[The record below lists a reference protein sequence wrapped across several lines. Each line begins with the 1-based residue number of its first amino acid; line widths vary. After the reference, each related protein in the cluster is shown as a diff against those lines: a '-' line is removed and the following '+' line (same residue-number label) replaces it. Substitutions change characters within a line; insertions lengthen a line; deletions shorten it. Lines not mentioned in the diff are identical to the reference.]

1 MMVASIGT
9 TETVRRHSGTVA
21 SGYISI
27 GKPPHHP
34 CLDMRSLACARTPLK
49 YVPCAYVK
57 CSLPNRYAHALR
69 SHKFFSSTDETN
81 PVRQQPAS
89 SIAKPACMNMIRAD
103 ARMIHLAQGS
113 LFTNNVFDC
122 CMESLVFS
130 LHVSKFRIEDKPNFK
145 RTPLR
150 PCADECV
157 IAASIPSNRRSSA
170 ASSHTVS
177 CKRRTAGD
185 TGLASSKREGLQ
197 EPSCKLD
204 NRLSLNI
211 SMLPLQIN
219 LSEKKTT

>member
-1 MMVASIGT
+1 MMAASIGT

-81 PVRQQPAS
+81 PVRQHPAS

-113 LFTNNVFDC
+113 LLANNVFDC
-122 CMESLVFS
+122 
-130 LHVSKFRIEDKPNFK
+130 
-145 RTPLR
+145 
-150 PCADECV
+150 
-157 IAASIPSNRRSSA
+157 
-170 ASSHTVS
+170 
-177 CKRRTAGD
+177 
-185 TGLASSKREGLQ
+185 
-197 EPSCKLD
+197 
-204 NRLSLNI
+204 
-211 SMLPLQIN
+211 
-219 LSEKKTT
+219 